1 MNSYKNVQNIDGFS
15 PEPIIKKS
23 LNNKTNL
30 MGPKHIELKVDTKNK
45 KRLSVGEQ
53 PTFSM
58 V

>member
-1 MNSYKNVQNIDGFS
+1 
-15 PEPIIKKS
+15 
-23 LNNKTNL
+23 